1 MSDVTSPPILPPA
14 TGNQAGWCVR
24 LWYFDGINSES
35 EGEVDEEVTTQ
46 AAVGTEQQ
54 ASAAQR
60 HPSHEVEE
68 TTKPA
73 REKCRTPG
81 CDNTEFHLGPCKTQL
96 GIGPRQRQ
104 PRLTVRVQEG
114 AGVQQTCEVE
124 AEVEA
129 VEVVEDEAETETL
142 GAGTDAAQ
150 AVLRQAE
157 AEGLTLQP
165 STNKAGYSGVDLDPR
180 LHSSKRPFRAR
191 KSRKNLGYF
200 ATVEEAALAVARAS
214 SARTAQAVTPSLAAT
229 SRPMAAKRA
238 APPPKPPHTK
248 QARQATAAH
257 PQQAVPPPIGVGPA
271 PAAVATLAAAPAETL
286 RQKVGRIKEDLELD
300 PSLSLVRAIK
310 AANELVGIGPAQ
322 GAPTRTLLSQVDT
335 LLATIG

>member
-1 MSDVTSPPILPPA
+1 MSDVTSPPLLPPA

-114 AGVQQTCEVE
+114 AGVQQTGEVE

-165 STNKAGYSGVDLDPR
+165 STNKVGYSGVDLDPR

-214 SARTAQAVTPSLAAT
+214 SGPPAQ
-229 SRPMAAKRA
+229 
-238 APPPKPPHTK
+238 PKQSP
-248 QARQATAAH
+248 QAW
-257 PQQAVPPPIGVGPA
+257 PQQAARQPSAPHPRQSRRTPSRLARPRRPTPNRPCRRRLVWVRHPQPSPPSPPRLPRRFGRRW
-271 PAAVATLAAAPAETL
+271 AAS
-286 RQKVGRIKEDLELD
+286 RRI
-300 PSLSLVRAIK
+300 SSWTRAS
-310 AANELVGIGPAQ
+310 
-322 GAPTRTLLSQVDT
+322 RS
-335 LLATIG
+335 

>member
-1 MSDVTSPPILPPA
+1 MD
-14 TGNQAGWCVR
+14 
-24 LWYFDGINSES
+24 INSES

-60 HPSHEVEE
+60 NSTHETHEVEE

-114 AGVQQTCEVE
+114 AGVQQTGEVE

-180 LHSSKRPFRAR
+180 LHSSKKPFRAR

-200 ATVEEAALAVARAS
+200 ATAEEAALAVARAS
-214 SARTAQAVTPSLAAT
+214 CARTAQAVTPSLAAT
-229 SRPMAAKRA
+229 SRLMAPKRA

-257 PQQAVPPPIGVGPA
+257 PQQAVPPPIGVRL
-271 PAAVATLAAAPAETL
+271 AAVPASPAETL
-286 RQKVGRIKEDLELD
+286 LQKVWAASKWCSKSIRPLAQECNLGRQRAHGDL
-300 PSLSLVRAIK
+300 
-310 AANELVGIGPAQ
+310 
-322 GAPTRTLLSQVDT
+322 TC
-335 LLATIG
+335 